1 MRPRPPLWLVAAV
14 LAGIAVVAGVFAVL
28 ALLSDGEDVL
38 TVAIPSFGPEILDP
52 SLESEQGL
60 LYHGHVYDHLMGVT
74 EEGRLSPQAGL
85 LDFVRTGSDGK
96 SFALRLRQGMK
107 WHDGREITAEDVQFS
122 MGYYTREE
130 ATCGV
135 CETLRAALDRVV
147 VTDRYT
153 ADIHLKEADVEFLH
167 LLGPVEGDAP
177 LLPKHHWESEGEP
190 GLAENP
196 IGSGPWK
203 FSERKLGEHIE
214 FEANRDYWDG
224 QRIPAFDKL
233 RLVQVENATE
243 RLAMLRA
250 GGVDMTIVGIDD
262 VEPLKEEG
270 FSIAGPK
277 HFIATTLR
285 YFMSYDPSYLTSDP
299 NFRKALALG
308 TDLEPIINAV
318 YPAEAATLASGS
330 PLFNPLTEGYDATLP
345 PYSYDPV
352 EAQRLLQQAGYG
364 GETVYLVSVV
374 AYGLTEMLD
383 MNQMLAEDWREI
395 GLNVEVMN
403 TEWPPIRARALARP
417 QEFDDL
423 APATLLH
430 GAFPYNSRFNTI
442 VQRYMSSVEGGLL
455 TYHNPARGDMIYQ
468 GLSTIV
474 DPAER
479 EEQMLLLNRE
489 TYDEYWALPIVWRHQ
504 PYALSS
510 GLTGW
515 QPTNGTT
522 NSLRLETVRPS
533 E

>member
-1 MRPRPPLWLVAAV
+1 MRPRPLLWLVAAV
-14 LAGIAVVAGVFAVL
+14 IASIAIVGGVFAVL

-60 LYHGHVYDHLMGVT
+60 LYHEHVYDHLVGVT
-74 EEGRLSPQAGL
+74 EEGRLSPQDGL

-96 SFALRLRQGMK
+96 SFTLRLRQGMK
-107 WHDGREITAEDVQFS
+107 WHDGTEVTADDVQFS

-135 CETLRAALDRVV
+135 CETLRAVLDRVEI
-147 VTDRYT
+147 TDRYT
-153 ADIHLKEADVEFLH
+153 AEIHLKEADVEFLH
-167 LLGPVEGDAP
+167 LLAPIEGDAP
-177 LLPKHHWESEGEP
+177 LLPKHHWQSQGET
-190 GLAENP
+190 GLSENP

-203 FSERKLGEHIE
+203 FSERRLGEYIE
-214 FEANRDYWDG
+214 FEANQDYWDG

-233 RLVQVENATE
+233 RLVQVEDAAE
-243 RLAMLRA
+243 RLAMLRS
-250 GGVDMTIVGIDD
+250 GGVDMTIIGIDD
-262 VEPLKEEG
+262 VAPLKEEG

-285 YFMSYDPSYLTSDP
+285 YFMSYDPSYLTSDL

-308 TDLEPIINAV
+308 TDLEAIINAV
-318 YPAEAATLASGS
+318 YPPEAATLASGS

-345 PYSYDPV
+345 PYSYDPT
-352 EAQRLLQQAGYG
+352 EAQRLLQQSGYE
-364 GETVYLVSVV
+364 GENVQLVSVV

-395 GLNVEVMN
+395 GLNVEVLN
-403 TEWPPIRARALARP
+403 TEWPPIRAMALARP

-423 APATLLH
+423 APAPLLH

-442 VQRYMSSVEGGLL
+442 VRRYMSSMEGGLL
-455 TYHNPARGDMIYQ
+455 TYHNPAGGDMIYQ
-468 GLSTIV
+468 RLSTIA

-489 TYDEYWALPIVWRHQ
+489 TYEEYWALPIVWRHQ
-504 PYALSS
+504 PYALNPR
-510 GLTGW
+510 LAGW

-522 NSLRLETVRPS
+522 YSLRLETVRPA